1 MEQASQ
7 ADPSVGAVV
16 MPGEAADA
24 TMVPSPP
31 DASPVPAST
40 PAAVVADLPA
50 EPSIAP
56 DIGMVGVSPLAVVP
70 DPPPVLGPEEGADVV
85 ADVGDR
91 KPATLA
97 EGKPSAAMVPDV
109 LTAGEPDALAE
120 ERATPWP
127 VLGGGVLI
135 PAQRNPN
142 EWCGQAFWFWSRGA
156 SKPLLVLNDEQEEQ
170 SRDDLHGYAE
180 AAMGSLRSTMEI
192 LSRDIPRVLQVRIS
206 GAYLAWP
213 GHSL

>member
-70 DPPPVLGPEEGADVV
+70 DPPPPFLALRRG
-85 ADVGDR
+85 R
-91 KPATLA
+91 TLL
-97 EGKPSAAMVPDV
+97 PTSV
-109 LTAGEPDALAE
+109 
-120 ERATPWP
+120 
-127 VLGGGVLI
+127 I
-135 PAQRNPN
+135 
-142 EWCGQAFWFWSRGA
+142 
-156 SKPLLVLNDEQEEQ
+156 
-170 SRDDLHGYAE
+170 
-180 AAMGSLRSTMEI
+180 GS
-192 LSRDIPRVLQVRIS
+192 P
-206 GAYLAWP
+206 P
-213 GHSL
+213 P